1 MVLIRRAMNQHMM
14 YRLHTVW
21 LLASWAYAVH
31 SILIGLAPKAAA
43 GRAVLEVSFIC
54 LLVLLSLARLTGM

>member
-1 MVLIRRAMNQHMM
+1 MLYHV
-14 YRLHTVW
+14 YRLPW
-21 LLASWAYAVH
+21 RSAASP
-31 SILIGLAPKAAA
+31 GA